1 MCPVPKN
8 GQFQSEINH
17 NTQHPATMLWIAS
30 LQTIV
35 ICFGFTLLPQRK
47 LEIRQNVFRIF
58 PVRNRCFQ
66 SVTLNSNPSDDDD
79 SLARHTKKEEQNAAD
94 IKETKMK
101 LEAVERAIKEMPEEI
116 HEVENK
122 LLMLV
127 DEISKTKKQI
137 EATQNDD
144 LILMLLTR
152 EADLRWE
159 KRSLIKE
166 KENLMEEKRSLMEEK
181 RSLMEGSII

>member
-1 MCPVPKN
+1 MR
-8 GQFQSEINH
+8 
-17 NTQHPATMLWIAS
+17 WIAS

-35 ICFGFTLLPQRK
+35 LCFGFTLLPQRK
-47 LEIRQNVFRIF
+47 LEIRQNVFRG

-144 LILMLLTR
+144 LIL
-152 EADLRWE
+152 
-159 KRSLIKE
+159 
-166 KENLMEEKRSLMEEK
+166 
-181 RSLMEGSII
+181 